1 MKTRS
6 GRGYRS
12 SSNVEFT
19 GLHML
24 YYAGLYGK
32 LENMVGAQTL
42 AIYNIDNYETDV
54 EKFMRLN
61 ELEALISAME
71 MAD

>member
-6 GRGYRS
+6 GRAYKT
-12 SSNVEFT
+12 NVEFT

-24 YYAGLYGK
+24 YYAGLYSK

-42 AIYNIDNYETDV
+42 AIFNIDNYSTDV

-71 MAD
+71 LQD